1 MQQRERLESEFAK
14 FHSNVKKLSA
24 CGYQVQA
31 EIENGY
37 VIMPPEGEGIELT
50 LMALT
55 HGDEVAGLAVL
66 TELLEFLRA
75 GVVVLRGGLALV
87 LGNYAAALAGKR
99 FLQRDLNRSFALQDS
114 SEDGEAQRAHEIIT
128 LLKRTKH
135 LIDFH
140 QTTEPCMTS
149 FAIFPFQRRSLALAQ
164 LVLQEQPVVTRFGGR
179 FSQDGMC
186 SDEYVQEQGRV
197 AITVELGQKGFDAG
211 QIAQGVLVALRGL
224 ASVNTELVCGEVTVP
239 VYTFTQEV
247 NCSQGSE
254 VELVE
259 GLYNFQKVVQGE
271 QLAVVD
277 GQVVVAEQDGV
288 VLFPKYKFARHHPPS
303 ELCHV
308 LQRVEPKNLP
318 LE

>member
-14 FHSNVKKLSA
+14 FHSSVRGLSA
-24 CGYQVQA
+24 CGYQVRE

-37 VIMPPEGEGIELT
+37 VITPPETEGEGILLT

-55 HGDEVAGLAVL
+55 HGDEVAGLVVL
-66 TELLEFLRA
+66 NELLEFLQE
-75 GVVVLRGGLALV
+75 GVVALRGGLALL

-99 FLQRDLNRSFALQDS
+99 FLQRDLNRSFASQ
-114 SEDGEAQRAHEIIT
+114 GEALEVQRARELT
-128 LLKRTKH
+128 TVLKRTKH

-149 FAIFPFQRRSLALAQ
+149 FTIFPFQRRSLALAQ
-164 LVLQEQPVVTRFGGR
+164 LVLREKPVVTRFSGC

-186 SDEYVQEQGRV
+186 SDEYVQEHGRV
-197 AITVELGQKGFDAG
+197 AITVELGQKGFDTE

-224 ASVNTELVCGEVTVP
+224 VSVNAELVCDEVAVP
-239 VYTFTQEV
+239 VYTFAQV
-247 NCSQGSE
+247 INCPQDSE

-259 GLYNFQKVVQGE
+259 GLYNFQKVVRGE

-303 ELCHV
+303 ELCHI
-308 LQRVEPKNLP
+308 LRRVESKNLP